1 MSLVAKVRRFASAAE
16 QVFANVQREIER
28 GLLAP
33 FVNLS
38 YGGDWTFLTELPG
51 YQAMLRAGTVRGVEF
66 AWSHLS
72 MSSGVN
78 VGPRALSVGMIA
90 QAHEFA

>member
-1 MSLVAKVRRFASAAE
+1 V
-16 QVFANVQREIER
+16 
-28 GLLAP
+28 
-33 FVNLS
+33 
-38 YGGDWTFLTELPG
+38 PG

-90 QAHEFA
+90 QAQEFA